1 MSEEFQALD
10 ELHDEV
16 KETDITEIHADQM
29 LYKIS
34 QLEKEIEEIKEKQ
47 MESAEFYD
55 RRIASVL
62 KQIQY
67 RANILESFM
76 LNEIKA
82 TNKKTSKMPNG
93 TLRMTTRTVKRFGEN
108 DDLIKFSY
116 AHNIPTRVTEK
127 PDKKAISE
135 FIKETAHAPNNYE
148 EQVETSFSYKTN
160 NQQ

>member
-1 MSEEFQALD
+1 MSEETLALD

-16 KETDITEIHADQM
+16 QESDITEIHADQM
-29 LYKIS
+29 LYKIA

-127 PDKKAISE
+127 PDKKAISDY
-135 FIKETAHAPNNYE
+135 IKETAHIPDGYE
-148 EQVETSFSYKTN
+148 EEVETSFSYKTN

>member
-1 MSEEFQALD
+1 MSEEFQTLD

-76 LNEIKA
+76 LNEVKT

-108 DDLIKFSY
+108 DNLIKFSY

-127 PDKKAISE
+127 PD
-135 FIKETAHAPNNYE
+135 
-148 EQVETSFSYKTN
+148 
-160 NQQ
+160 

>member
-1 MSEEFQALD
+1 MSEETLALD

-16 KETDITEIHADQM
+16 KETDINELHADQM
-29 LYKIS
+29 LYKIA

-47 MESAEFYD
+47 MASAEFYD
-55 RRIASVL
+55 RRIESVL

-67 RANILESFM
+67 RANFLESFM
-76 LNEIKA
+76 MQELKSS
-82 TNKKTSKMPNG
+82 NKKTAKMPNG
-93 TLRMTTRTVKRFGEN
+93 TLRVTSRTVKRFGEN

-127 PDKKAISE
+127 PDKKAISDY
-135 FIKETAHAPNNYE
+135 IKETAHIPDGYE
-148 EQVETSFSYKTN
+148 EEVETSFSYKTN

>member
-127 PDKKAISE
+127 PDKKAISDY
-135 FIKETAHAPNNYE
+135 IKETAHIPDGYE
-148 EQVETSFSYKTN
+148 VEVETSFSYKTN